1 VSIVVGLAYVFAV
14 EGLLTNSFP
23 SMTSV
28 LFASQLD
35 GISRG
40 GTVDVGYVSALL
52 VAAAWAARAVVLG
65 GFDFRCRDVAA

>member
-1 VSIVVGLAYVFAV
+1 VFAV

-35 GISRG
+35 AISRG

-52 VAAAWAARAVVLG
+52 VAAAWAAGAVVLG
-65 GFDFRCRDVAA
+65 GLDFRRRDVAA